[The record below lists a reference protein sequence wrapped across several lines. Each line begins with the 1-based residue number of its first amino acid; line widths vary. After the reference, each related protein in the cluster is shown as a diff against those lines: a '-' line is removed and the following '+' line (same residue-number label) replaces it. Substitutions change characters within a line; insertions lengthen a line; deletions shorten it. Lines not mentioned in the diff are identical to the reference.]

1 MLRSTAVGSEC
12 HSLVLLVIT
21 LEAAFRDT
29 IGNTYLQQ
37 AGWAVLAE
45 FVCSLRVTGELTVR
59 QQLHLLPD
67 AKAMVPSS
75 AMLHTPSEINPVQTS
90 RGLSWIPGL
99 HLAFILSCPN
109 YPVSCLNHFPVHTR
123 YSSFYTVFQS
133 LGTWGIHKEGR

>member
-1 MLRSTAVGSEC
+1 MYFLRDPKEVTVSSQRIYVHTIPKVSSSGKSCYDLQQLLRSTAVGSEC

-59 QQLHLLPD
+59 AAPPAAGCKGYGSLLGY
-67 AKAMVPSS
+67 A
-75 AMLHTPSEINPVQTS
+75 T
-90 RGLSWIPGL
+90 
-99 HLAFILSCPN
+99 
-109 YPVSCLNHFPVHTR
+109 
-123 YSSFYTVFQS
+123 YTQ
-133 LGTWGIHKEGR
+133 